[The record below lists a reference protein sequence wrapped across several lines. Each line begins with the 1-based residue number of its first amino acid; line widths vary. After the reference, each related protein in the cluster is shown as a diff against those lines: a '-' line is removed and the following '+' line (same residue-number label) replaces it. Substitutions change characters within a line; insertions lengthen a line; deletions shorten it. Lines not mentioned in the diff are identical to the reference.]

1 MRMDRLRWT
10 GKYPESGSKFESRQI
25 YMSSQGFRIRKTKR
39 REKFL
44 SSTEMMIY
52 LFVRDAGLQQVGNS
66 CFGLPDTWRSVWR
79 PGNIPTL
86 RLADHSA
93 G

>member
-1 MRMDRLRWT
+1 
-10 GKYPESGSKFESRQI
+10 
-25 YMSSQGFRIRKTKR
+25 MSSQGSRIRKTKR

-44 SSTEMMIY
+44 SSTEMMNY
-52 LFVRDAGLQQVGNS
+52 LFVWDAGLQQVGNS